1 MKLSKK
7 ESREILNNYE
17 PMGIYTLSN
26 FGGVTIYNIEY
37 GINDYVIYRWFNEEI
52 LYKSKLKVNKEGES
66 VFRIGNVWYNLNEFM
81 RVNI

>member
-37 GINDYVIYRWFNEEI
+37 GIEDYVIYKWFNEEI
-52 LYKSKLKVNKEGES
+52 LYKSK
-66 VFRIGNVWYNLNEFM
+66 
-81 RVNI
+81 